1 MNILIGQ
8 NGSGKSNLL
17 KAFALFNSIP
27 EEFPKSLRRAGSASD
42 FLFRGKGA
50 KDQIEIGVEFENP
63 AGVVPMVYSLSFS
76 VPSGIPTI
84 EDERVEDA
92 VKRKPGKD
100 VYSYYRFQGGKPVL
114 NSPRAS
120 KL

>member
-1 MNILIGQ
+1 
-8 NGSGKSNLL
+8 
-17 KAFALFNSIP
+17 
-27 EEFPKSLRRAGSASD
+27 
-42 FLFRGKGA
+42 
-50 KDQIEIGVEFENP
+50 
-63 AGVVPMVYSLSFS
+63 MVYSISFS